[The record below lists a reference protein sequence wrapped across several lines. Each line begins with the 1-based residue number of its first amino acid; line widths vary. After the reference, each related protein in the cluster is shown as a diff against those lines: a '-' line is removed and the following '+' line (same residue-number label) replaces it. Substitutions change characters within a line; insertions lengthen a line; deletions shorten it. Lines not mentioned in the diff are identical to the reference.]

1 MSKSENGAPASSEKD
16 RRLTPIEEI
25 EEAHKAETVTMCCC
39 CVCQCEDKATLRK
52 KCCIIFPLK
61 CGIQFVALTIIVIAL
76 CQFLEVFYQLLNDQ
90 IDWWYV
96 LVGALLCVPLIVAFA
111 FAVVFFASE
120 GDSERVL
127 LRTALILTLVGVTLS
142 AAWNAS
148 YFWFFYKSNEIVTG
162 NDGVGFV
169 KNTKKQEIVFSVY
182 IAAVLDAFFAYFICI
197 TTEYIECYREDQVK
211 AWIKENILAADEE
224 AEPIKPVE
232 EEAPKEAPVV
242 AAVPIEKAE
251 SEKNEE
257 EPKEEKEEA
266 PAEPEEPAAGDD
278 APAAGADDAA

>member
-1 MSKSENGAPASSEKD
+1 MSKSDNGAPAPGDDEK
-16 RRLTPIEEI
+16 RLNPVQEI
-25 EEAHKAETVTMCCC
+25 EEAYKAETVTMCCC
-39 CVCQCEDKATLRK
+39 CVCQCEDKATLRR

-61 CGIQFVALTIIVIAL
+61 CGIQFVALAVTVIAV

-120 GDSERVL
+120 SDSERVL
-127 LRTALILTLVGVTLS
+127 LRTALILTVVGVTLS

-148 YFWFFYKSNEIVTG
+148 YFWWIYKYPEVHTG
-162 NDGVGFV
+162 NDGVGFIH
-169 KNTKKQEIVFSVY
+169 NTKKQEIVFSIY
-182 IAAVLDAFFAYFICI
+182 IALVLDAFFAYFICI
-197 TTEYIECYREDQVK
+197 TQEYIECYREDKVK

-232 EEAPKEAPVV
+232 TQP
-242 AAVPIEKAE
+242 
-251 SEKNEE
+251 
-257 EPKEEKEEA
+257 KEEA
-266 PAEPEEPAAGDD
+266 PPVVAEEPKDDDEKKDEEEPAKDEEEKPAED
-278 APAAGADDAA
+278 APEEAPPAGEE